1 MTPHD
6 LNSGL
11 PETNMPIP
19 PSPGCFL
26 SESDGF
32 TPMDTACGHHRGK
45 WTCYISTQF
54 SAHIPRVLCSFT
66 SLVKWLQKAVTR
78 WGTPWAHMSEVRCSS
93 LLPWSAGKGLHR
105 GAFSDLCRS
114 HLPALHS
121 GEPSCPSSL
130 DHGRRHA
137 VPAAQCKKKGRK
149 VLPENS
155 GKHYLS
161 WREVLQIG

>member
-1 MTPHD
+1 
-6 LNSGL
+6 
-11 PETNMPIP
+11 MPIP

-32 TPMDTACGHHRGK
+32 TPMDTACGHHRGE

-93 LLPWSAGKGLHR
+93 LLPFSIIPGKLFPPFSRIFSLPGHFVLSFTQYKCQFQPHQRITGFRQQPYRQFLHWIKVKR
-105 GAFSDLCRS
+105 KRARLSPKVCTCGQLFSRVWLFVTPW
-114 HLPALHS
+114 L
-121 GEPSCPSSL
+121 
-130 DHGRRHA
+130 
-137 VPAAQCKKKGRK
+137 
-149 VLPENS
+149 
-155 GKHYLS
+155 
-161 WREVLQIG
+161 